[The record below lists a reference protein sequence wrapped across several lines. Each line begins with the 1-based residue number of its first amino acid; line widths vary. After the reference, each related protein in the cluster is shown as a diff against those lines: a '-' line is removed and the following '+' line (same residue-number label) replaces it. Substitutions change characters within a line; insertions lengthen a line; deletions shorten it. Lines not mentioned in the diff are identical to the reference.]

1 MLSGKRVA
9 EGGVSSLGLDPG
21 VGKPL
26 VGLFC
31 VTRAELQTS
40 SVCGGKIGQAGRM
53 CVVKECG
60 VSGHMTN
67 NLSDQF
73 SRGPSTEELCFI
85 YATERSVYEDP
96 VLSTV
101 KFGQGREDILQVK
114 KTQSEW
120 QSLFSILSRA
130 DVPEAEGLADV
141 QRRLALGEQ
150 DIGMTPRKKTRFA
163 SDPADVLDVQVYA
176 LPELETLEQALP
188 TLLEAWPAVRANFST
203 LHSSDVAQQEAVLTL
218 RVDLVTT
225 LMRWSRRSVG

>member
-1 MLSGKRVA
+1 
-9 EGGVSSLGLDPG
+9 
-21 VGKPL
+21 
-26 VGLFC
+26 
-31 VTRAELQTS
+31 
-40 SVCGGKIGQAGRM
+40 M

-85 YATERSVYEDP
+85 HATERSVYEDL

-114 KTQSEW
+114 KTHSEW

-141 QRRLALGEQ
+141 QRRLALGEE
-150 DIGMTPRKKTRFA
+150 DIGMTPRI
-163 SDPADVLDVQVYA
+163 
-176 LPELETLEQALP
+176 LP
-188 TLLEAWPAVRANFST
+188 TSSTSRSTRCRNSKRWNKPFLRFSR
-203 LHSSDVAQQEAVLTL
+203 LGQQC
-218 RVDLVTT
+218 
-225 LMRWSRRSVG
+225 G